1 MRADLEWFRT
11 FKAIY
16 ETGTMSDAAKE
27 LHISQPGVSLHL
39 NSLETYVG
47 HPLFERS
54 TRKML
59 PNERAKML
67 YQQVKAALGKL
78 EEVENSFRKKSGK
91 DRLTLS
97 VGMYP
102 GLFHQL
108 LESHIAE
115 LDFNVVVHLED
126 NRPLLNLLENGTID
140 LAVTTE
146 QVPLRHIDYQVL
158 GNSSFSLVAGKE
170 TDVAAF
176 RAIDMDNKKAVA
188 KWLQSQLWYSTSDE
202 THLNTFWKL
211 NFNREPD
218 FAPNYIVPN
227 KFSILQCLSRS
238 AGLAVLPTSI
248 CAGFIEQEKIVP
260 LWKGYTE
267 MTNTLYLGRRK
278 KTLLN
283 EEIELVKGI
292 IIKEFAN
299 SHPHS
304 VAPSEL

>member
-39 NSLETYVG
+39 NSLETYIG

-67 YQQVKAALGKL
+67 YQQVNAALSKL
-78 EEVENSFRKKSGK
+78 EEVENSFRKKSGT

-108 LESHIAE
+108 LEEHIAD
-115 LDFNVVVHLED
+115 LNFNVVVHLED
-126 NRPLLNLLENGTID
+126 NSKLLDLLENGTVD
-140 LAVTTE
+140 LTVTTE
-146 QVPLRHIDYQVL
+146 QVPIRNIEYQEL
-158 GNSSFSLVAGKE
+158 GKSGFILVAGKE
-170 TDVAAF
+170 TDVEDF
-176 RAIDMDNKKAVA
+176 RSIDPENKKAVK
-188 KWLQSQLWYSTSDE
+188 KWLQSQLWYSTADE
-202 THLNTFWKL
+202 THINTFWRL

-227 KFSILQCLSRS
+227 KFSILKCLAHST
-238 AGLAVLPTSI
+238 GLAVLPASI
-248 CAGFIEQEKIVP
+248 CMPFIERGDIVA

-267 MTNTLYLGRRK
+267 MTNTLYMGQRK
-278 KTLLN
+278 KTMLH
-283 EEIELVKGI
+283 EEIEKVKEI
-292 IIKEFAN
+292 IVAEFVK
-299 SHPHS
+299 SHP
-304 VAPSEL
+304 E